1 MSHNPASTK
10 PNKLQ
15 RIVSKCYSL
24 PAALQSFALTTVFGR
39 VIKFAGTAGVEVL
52 ELKGSRSVLRLKN
65 RKKAQNHIGSVHA
78 AATGLLAES
87 ATGFLVGIHLPD
99 SKLPLLKQ
107 MQIDYVKRSTGDLT
121 AVASL
126 TDAQVT
132 AMHTDDKGE
141 VTVAVTITDST
152 GIEPVNANMTW
163 AWIPKKR

>member
-1 MSHNPASTK
+1 MNQTK

-15 RIVSKCYSL
+15 RIVTKCYQLPTSL
-24 PAALQSFALTTVFGR
+24 QAFALSTVFGR

-52 ELKGSRSVLRLKN
+52 ELKGARSVLRLKN

-107 MQIDYVKRSTGDLT
+107 MQIDYIKRSTGDLT
-121 AVASL
+121 AVATL
-126 TDAQVT
+126 TDEQIA
-132 AMHTDDKGE
+132 AMHSEDKGE
-141 VTVAVTITDST
+141 VTVAVTITDSA
-152 GIEPVNANMTW
+152 GIEPVNAKMTW

>member
-1 MSHNPASTK
+1 MSQAPTTTK

-15 RIVSKCYSL
+15 RIVNTCYQL
-24 PAALQSFALTTVFGR
+24 PNALQTFALSTVFGR

-52 ELKGSRSVLRLKN
+52 ELKGARAVLRLKN

-99 SKLPLLKQ
+99 NKLPLLKQ

-121 AVASL
+121 AIATL
-126 TDAQVT
+126 TEQQIA
-132 AMHTDDKGE
+132 AMHNEDKGE
-141 VTVAVTITDST
+141 VAVAVTITDSA
-152 GIEPVNANMTW
+152 GITPVNAKMTW